1 MIYIKNKEEI
11 LLMKKA
17 GQITKGALTKALE
30 AVRPG
35 ITTLQ
40 LDKIA
45 AEFIS
50 KCGATASFYK
60 YNGFPKHIC
69 VSVNDEVVHGIPS
82 HNRVI
87 EEGDIVSIDCGA
99 CYKGYHGDCADT
111 VIVGNVPDEVRKL
124 VEVTKE
130 SFYIGIKNAVDGNR
144 VGDISEAI
152 QKYVEENGFSIVRD
166 LEGHGI
172 GANLH
177 EGPSVPNF
185 GTKGKGA
192 RLVPNMTIAVEPMV
206 NMGAYSVYCDE
217 KNGWTIK
224 TSDGKYAAH
233 YENTIL
239 ITKEEPIILTTL

>member
-30 AVRPG
+30 AVKPG
-35 ITTLQ
+35 VTTLQ

-69 VSVNDEVVHGIPS
+69 VSVNNEVVHGIPS
-82 HNRVI
+82 NNRVI
-87 EEGDIVSIDCGA
+87 QEGDIVSIDCGA

-111 VIVGNVPDEVRKL
+111 VIVGNVSDEIRKL
-124 VEVTKE
+124 VEVTRE

-152 QKYVEENGFSIVRD
+152 QSYVEKNGFSIVRD

-192 RLVPNMTIAVEPMV
+192 RLVSNMTIAVEPMV
-206 NMGAYSVYCDE
+206 NIGTYRVDCDE
-217 KNGWTIK
+217 KNGWTIR
-224 TSDGKYAAH
+224 TVDGKYSAH